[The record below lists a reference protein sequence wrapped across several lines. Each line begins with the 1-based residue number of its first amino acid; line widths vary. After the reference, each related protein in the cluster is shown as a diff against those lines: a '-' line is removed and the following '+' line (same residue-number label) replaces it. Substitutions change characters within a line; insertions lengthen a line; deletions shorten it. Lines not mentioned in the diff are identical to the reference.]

1 MRIDTL
7 DAILSAIFLSAVL
20 ILMVLV
26 LFFLVL
32 TYAASVR
39 FCG

>member
-32 TYAASVR
+32 TYAASMR